1 MTSVLD
7 GVKVLDFGRY
17 IAGPWCGALLGDFGA
32 DVVRID
38 KIGGSEDRNIVP
50 MSDDGSGAMYLQM
63 NRNKRGM
70 TLNPTLPEGREI
82 QRRLVAGAD
91 VVIAN
96 LLEAARV
103 TLGLDYETLK
113 SIKPDIILTSATA
126 FGTTGP
132 YATKVGFDLVA
143 QAMSGAM
150 YLSGNEG
157 QPMRSYFPWV
167 DYGTATLAALG
178 TMAAVMHRKATG
190 EGQHVEASLLGTAL
204 TNGNSALIEQALVQK
219 NRVASGNRGQLSA
232 PADSYNTTD
241 GQIIV
246 LALGPGMHRRWAK
259 LMGEEH
265 WLTDPRFADDE
276 SRAEHGEI
284 ISARLREWCASR
296 TTEEALAGLEEARLP
311 AAPVLSPQQALDDP
325 HIQQAGFMQDTDYP
339 GLPRPAPVMGTPVK
353 LSKTPGSIRR
363 RAPQLGE
370 HTDEILGELGYDAA
384 DIAKFR
390 EVKAI

>member
-1 MTSVLD
+1 MTNVLD
-7 GVKVLDFGRY
+7 GIKVLDFGRY

-38 KIGGSEDRNIVP
+38 KIGGSEDRHIVP
-50 MSDDGSGAMYLQM
+50 ISDDGSGAMFMQM

-70 TLNPTLPEGREI
+70 TLNSTLPEGREI
-82 QRRLVAGAD
+82 QQRLIAGAD

-96 LLEAARV
+96 LPEAARV
-103 TLGLDYETLK
+103 KLGLDYDTLI

-132 YATKVGFDLVA
+132 YAAKVGFDLVA

-157 QPMRSYFPWV
+157 QPMRSYYPWV

-178 TMAAVMHRKATG
+178 TMAAIMHRKATG
-190 EGQHVEASLLGTAL
+190 EGQQVEGSLLGTAL
-204 TNGNSALIEQALVQK
+204 TNGNSTLIEQALVQK

-232 PADSYNTTD
+232 PADAYEVTN

-246 LALGPGMHRRWAK
+246 LALGPGMHRRWAT

-265 WLTDPRFADDE
+265 WLSDPRFADDD

-284 ISARLREWCASR
+284 ISARMREWCATR
-296 TTEEALAGLEEARLP
+296 TTEQALAGLEEVRLP

-325 HIQQAGFMQDTDYP
+325 HVQAAGFMQPVDYP
-339 GLPRPAPVMGTPVK
+339 GLPGPAPVAGTPVK

-370 HTDEILGELGYDAA
+370 HTDEILGEHGYDAA
-384 DIAKFR
+384 AIANFR
-390 EVKAI
+390 EIKAV

>member
-1 MTSVLD
+1 MTNVLD
-7 GVKVLDFGRY
+7 GIKVLDFGRY

-32 DVVRID
+32 EVIRID
-38 KIGGSEDRNIVP
+38 KVGGSEDRFVAP

-82 QRRLVAGAD
+82 QQRLVAGAD

-96 LLEAARV
+96 LPEAARV
-103 TLGLDYETLK
+103 TLGLDYDTLK
-113 SIKPDIILTSATA
+113 SIKPDIILTTATA
-126 FGTTGP
+126 FGSTGP

-178 TMAAVMHRKATG
+178 TMAAIMHRKATG
-190 EGQHVEASLLGTAL
+190 EGQHVEGSLLGTAL
-204 TNGNSALIEQALVQK
+204 TNGNSTLIEQALVQR

-232 PADSYNTTD
+232 PADAYDTTD

-246 LALGPGMHRRWAK
+246 LALGPGMHRRWAT
-259 LMGEEH
+259 LMDEEH
-265 WLTDPRFADDE
+265 WLTDPRFADDD

-284 ISARLREWCASR
+284 ISARMQEWCATR
-296 TTEEALAGLEEARLP
+296 TTEQALAALEEARLP

-325 HIQQAGFMQDTDYP
+325 HIQQAGFMRPIEYP
-339 GLPRPAPVMGTPVK
+339 GLPGPAPVIDTPVK

-370 HTDEILGELGYDAA
+370 HTDEIFRELGYDAA
-384 DIAKFR
+384 EIVKFQ
-390 EVKAI
+390 EIKAI